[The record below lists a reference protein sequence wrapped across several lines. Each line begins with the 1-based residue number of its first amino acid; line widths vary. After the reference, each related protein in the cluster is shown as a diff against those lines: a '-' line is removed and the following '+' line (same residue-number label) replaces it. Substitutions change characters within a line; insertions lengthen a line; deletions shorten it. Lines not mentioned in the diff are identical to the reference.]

1 MYINQNVI
9 LNDFD
14 LIRGIC
20 KLPEEERLAL
30 LLLFVKDCL
39 VMSSFNKLNSYKD
52 LVFDSKIDEDGKI
65 WVNVKSRNQVA
76 LRMRDTNDWA

>member
-1 MYINQNVI
+1 MYINQNVV

-30 LLLFVKDCL
+30 LLFFVKDCL
-39 VMSSFNKLNSYKD
+39 VMSSFNRLNSYKD

-65 WVNVKSRNQVA
+65 WVNVKSKDQVA
-76 LRMRDTNDWA
+76 LRMRDTDDWA